1 VETAKEKEERAR
13 RIILDL
19 RAEIAH
25 LTKIVEGGTSLS
37 VSADNNVQK
46 MLDEKEALKKELAAK
61 IEQFADSESAKAE
74 LSEKGNQLQL
84 QLHKSSTEL
93 KDLE

>member
-1 VETAKEKEERAR
+1 M
-13 RIILDL
+13 

-46 MLDEKEALKKELAAK
+46 MIDEKETLKKELQSK
-61 IEQFADSESAKAE
+61 IDQLTDSEQVKTEIEQKSNLLTINLMQKESEFK
-74 LSEKGNQLQL
+74 
-84 QLHKSSTEL
+84 TL
-93 KDLE
+93 KQENE